1 MHPHMFGPDHAAAPP
16 GVCMS
21 VVTRRAVL
29 AGAAAGVLAA
39 PLVARAAR
47 KITLKYGTNVP
58 VSNPLNVRLQEAF
71 DRIAR
76 ESDGGIEMRLFAD
89 NQLGSDA
96 AMINQL
102 RSGALEMYSASGVI
116 ISTLVPAASITGVGF
131 AWRDEAQIFR
141 ALDADLGAFV
151 RGELAK
157 ADLVAMDRCWDVSFK
172 TMTSSTSPVRGPA
185 DLKGF
190 KIRVPIGQLSFSLFQ
205 DFQAAPTTINFSE
218 TYSAL
223 QTHIVDGTEVP
234 LLTFSSAK
242 LWEVQKYVSITHH
255 MWDGLWQVAN
265 AKRWNSIPAELQA
278 VIRRNMDQSAL
289 DQRRDTVEQNIAIA
303 RDLPTHGVE
312 VVQADPAA
320 FRAQLRTTGY
330 YPEWKERFGAQAW
343 SLLQRYTEPL
353 G

>member
-1 MHPHMFGPDHAAAPP
+1 MIQDR
-16 GVCMS
+16 
-21 VVTRRAVL
+21 VTRRGLL
-29 AGAAAGVLAA
+29 AGAAAAGLAA
-39 PLVARAAR
+39 PSLARAAR

-71 DRIAR
+71 DRIGKETEGA
-76 ESDGGIEMRLFAD
+76 IELRLFAD

-116 ISTLVPAASITGVGF
+116 ISTLVPEAAITGIGF
-131 AWRDEAQIFR
+131 AWKDEAQVY
-141 ALDADLGAFV
+141 AAVDGDLGAYV
-151 RGELAK
+151 RAKLAQAELI
-157 ADLVAMDRCWDVSFK
+157 AMPRCWDVSFK
-172 TMTSSTSPVRGPA
+172 TMTSSTAPIKGPD

-205 DFQAAPTTINFSE
+205 RFDAAPTTINFSE

-223 QTHIVDGTEVP
+223 QTHIVDGTELP

-265 AKRWNSIPAELQA
+265 AKRWNSIPAELQT
-278 VIRRNMDQSAL
+278 VISKHLDQSAML
-289 DQRRDTVEQNIAIA
+289 QRQDTIDQNKTIAQ
-303 RDLPTHGVE
+303 DLPSHGIQ
-312 VVQADPAA
+312 VVTADADA
-320 FRAQLRTTGY
+320 FRKKLASTSY
-330 YPEWKERFGAQAW
+330 FPEWKAKFGAEAW
-343 SLLQRYTEPL
+343 ELLEKCSQPI

>member
-1 MHPHMFGPDHAAAPP
+1 MTGNQIRI
-16 GVCMS
+16 G
-21 VVTRRAVL
+21 RRGL
-29 AGAAAGVLAA
+29 LTGAAAVGLGM

-47 KITLKYGTNVP
+47 KISLKYGTNVP
-58 VSNPLNVRLQEAF
+58 VTNPLNVRLQEAF
-71 DRIAR
+71 NRIGKETEGAV
-76 ESDGGIEMRLFAD
+76 EIRLFAD

-131 AWRDEAQIFR
+131 AWKDESQIFG
-141 ALDADLGAFV
+141 ALDADLGAYV
-151 RGELAK
+151 RRELAT
-157 ADLVAMDRCWDVSFK
+157 ADLIAMDRCWDVSFK
-172 TMTSSTSPVRGPA
+172 TMTSSTVPIKGPA
-185 DLKGF
+185 DLSGF

-205 DFQAAPTTINFSE
+205 AFEAAPTTINFSE

-223 QTHIVDGTEVP
+223 QTHIVDGTELP

-265 AKRWNSIPAELQA
+265 AKRWNSIPAELQS
-278 VIRRNMDQSAL
+278 VIRKHIDQSAL

-303 RDLPTHGVE
+303 RDLPSHGVQ
-312 VVQADPAA
+312 VVPVDAEP
-320 FRAQLRTTGY
+320 FRAKLRASGY
-330 YPEWKERFGAQAW
+330 FPEWKDKFGPEAW
-343 SLLQRYTEPL
+343 SLLQKYSEAL

>member
-1 MHPHMFGPDHAAAPP
+1 MTTT
-16 GVCMS
+16 S
-21 VVTRRAVL
+21 SKLRRRSLVAGTGALL
-29 AGAAAGVLAA
+29 AM

-47 KITLKYGTNVP
+47 KVQMKYGTNVP

-71 DRIAR
+71 DRIGKETEGAV
-76 ESDGGIEMRLFAD
+76 EIRLFPD

-116 ISTLVPAASITGVGF
+116 VSTLVPTAAITGVGF
-131 AWRDEAQIFR
+131 AWKDEAQIFR
-141 ALDADLGAFV
+141 GLDADLGAYI
-151 RGELAK
+151 RGELAR

-172 TMTSSTSPVRGPA
+172 TLTSSTTPIRTPQ

-190 KIRVPIGQLSFSLFQ
+190 KIRVPIGQLVFSLFQ
-205 DFQAAPTTINFSE
+205 AFEAAPTTVNFSE

-223 QTHIVDGTEVP
+223 QTHIVDGTDLP

-242 LWEVQKYVSITHH
+242 LWEVQRSVSITHH

-265 AKRWNSIPAELQA
+265 AKRWNSIPGELQA
-278 VIRRNMDQSAL
+278 VIRKNMDQSAL
-289 DQRRDTVEQNIAIA
+289 DQRRDTVEQNVQIAK
-303 RDLPTHGVE
+303 DLSTHGVK
-312 VVQADPAA
+312 VVQPVDAEP
-320 FRAQLRTTGY
+320 FREKLRASGY
-330 YPEWKERFGAQAW
+330 FPEWKKNFGPDAW
-343 SLLQRYTEPL
+343 ALLQKYSEPL

>member
-1 MHPHMFGPDHAAAPP
+1 MTTQHFKLG
-16 GVCMS
+16 
-21 VVTRRAVL
+21 RRGLL
-29 AGAAAGVLAA
+29 AGAASAGLGM

-71 DRIAR
+71 DRVGK
-76 ESDGGIEMRLFAD
+76 ESEGAVEMRLFAD

-131 AWRDEAQIFR
+131 AWKDETQIFG
-141 ALDADLGAFV
+141 ALDADLGEYV
-151 RGELAK
+151 RRELAK
-157 ADLVAMDRCWDVSFK
+157 ADLIAMNRCWDVSFK
-172 TMTSSTSPVRGPA
+172 TMTSSTIPIKGPA
-185 DLKGF
+185 DLNGF
-190 KIRVPIGQLSFSLFQ
+190 KIRVPIGQLSFSLFEA
-205 DFQAAPTTINFSE
+205 FNAAPTTINFSE
-218 TYSAL
+218 AYSAL

-265 AKRWNSIPAELQA
+265 AKRWDSIPPELQTI
-278 VIRRNMDQSAL
+278 IRRNLDQSAL
-289 DQRRDTVEQNIAIA
+289 DQRHDTVEQNIAIA
-303 RDLPTHGVE
+303 KDLPSHGIE
-312 VVQADPAA
+312 VVPVDAEP
-320 FRAQLRTTGY
+320 FREKLRASGY
-330 YPEWKERFGAQAW
+330 FPEWKEKFGPDAW
-343 SLLQRYTEPL
+343 ALLQKYSEPL